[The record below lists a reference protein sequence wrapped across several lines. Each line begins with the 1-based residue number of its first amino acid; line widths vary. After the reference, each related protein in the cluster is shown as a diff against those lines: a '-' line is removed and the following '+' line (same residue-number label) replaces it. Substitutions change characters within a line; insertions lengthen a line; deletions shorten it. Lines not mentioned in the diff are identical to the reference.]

1 MIACAAVLGACQTA
15 DMPMEVTRALGTAEV
30 TQISDRQAHGCWGHA
45 DVPGQSLVQTPCP
58 EDVTPAF
65 IESLQRALSV
75 RGYMAPEITGDADDR
90 TRAAVQAYQA
100 ARGFNSPILS
110 LQTARELGLVPYDAS
125 EF

>member
-15 DMPMEVTRALGTAEV
+15 DMPMEVTRGLGTAEV
-30 TQISDRQAHGCWGHA
+30 TQISDRQAHGCWGHT